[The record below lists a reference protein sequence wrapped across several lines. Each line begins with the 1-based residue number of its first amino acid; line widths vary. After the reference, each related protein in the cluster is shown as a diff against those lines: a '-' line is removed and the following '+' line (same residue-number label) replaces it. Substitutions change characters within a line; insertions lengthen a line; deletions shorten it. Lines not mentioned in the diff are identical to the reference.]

1 MISRD
6 FLTEWRR
13 LVPWPRDVQVEMD
26 LIISRALVEIYSLPS
41 IQKALAFRG
50 GTALYKIH
58 IVPPPRF
65 SEDIDLVQ
73 IRRERIGETLNSL
86 RTVLDPWM
94 GNPRRDFSEGNV
106 KLIYRLTS
114 GGTPPQT
121 MRLKIEI
128 NTQEHFAVRG
138 YETRSLKV
146 NSRWFSG
153 TADITTYGL
162 EELLATKL
170 RALYQRKKGRDLFD
184 LWYALQHANVSA
196 ENVTDVFQAYM
207 EQEGHRVSRAEYE
220 KNLARKIFEKRFIA
234 DIGDLLAPGT
244 AYDQM
249 AAYKMVSSTLVE
261 RLPGDP
267 WRGDGSQQ

>member
-94 GNPRRDFSEGNV
+94 GNPRRDFSEGSV

-128 NTQEHFAVRG
+128 NTQ
-138 YETRSLKV
+138 TCPQK
-146 NSRWFSG
+146 
-153 TADITTYGL
+153 T
-162 EELLATKL
+162 
-170 RALYQRKKGRDLFD
+170 
-184 LWYALQHANVSA
+184 
-196 ENVTDVFQAYM
+196 
-207 EQEGHRVSRAEYE
+207 
-220 KNLARKIFEKRFIA
+220 
-234 DIGDLLAPGT
+234 
-244 AYDQM
+244 
-249 AAYKMVSSTLVE
+249 
-261 RLPGDP
+261 
-267 WRGDGSQQ
+267 

>member
-6 FLTEWRR
+6 FLAEWRR
-13 LVPWPRDVQVEMD
+13 LVPWPRDVQVETD
-26 LIISRALVEIYSLPS
+26 LIISRALVEIYSVPS

-94 GNPRRDFSEGNV
+94 GNPRRDFGKGSV

-114 GGTPPQT
+114 GDTPPQT

-138 YETRSLKV
+138 YETRSFKV
-146 NSRWFSG
+146 DSRWFSG
-153 TADITTYGL
+153 TADITTFGL
-162 EELLATKL
+162 DEILATKL

-184 LWYALQHANVSA
+184 LWYALQHASVSA
-196 ENVTDVFQAYM
+196 ADVVSVFQAYM

-220 KNLARKIFEKRFIA
+220 KNLARKILEQRFTA
-234 DIGDLLAPGT
+234 DLGDLIAPGA

-249 AAYKMVSSTLVE
+249 AAYKLVSSMLVE

-267 WRGDGSQQ
+267 WRGEDSRE